1 MQTKVPEITD
11 HTESNLFVKIISI
24 WAALVELL
32 HYYID
37 NAARELFL
45 STTRQYESA
54 VKIAK
59 LFDYRLKG
67 VIAATGSLKFYTANN
82 VTADVLI
89 PIGSIVT
96 TEDGI
101 EFTTTSQGSIL
112 AGTKEITVPV
122 RQEIKVLEDE
132 IGVSNGTPNQRF
144 VLESGVRDM
153 SMTVKVGIE
162 LYQFVS
168 SFAFSTATDKVY
180 SASLNRN
187 KEMEI
192 VFGDGTNG
200 LIPLSGASIKA
211 AYGLSVGN
219 DGNLA
224 ENTITALKVSI
235 TGADGQSV
243 EVTNVD
249 RTSGGHNVETLADLQ
264 KLVPLSI
271 RTLNRAVTF
280 QDYIDIAELQSG
292 VASAGVVFK
301 CGKTVDVYIV
311 PEGGGIASQQL
322 LDYVKDAY
330 YDETR
335 MVTTAVRVLPAGEVR
350 LSFLIKI
357 KVKSAFNRNEVE
369 GYVRANVAK
378 YVNETNEQIG
388 GTLEIGN
395 IYEIVEGTTGVDFCN
410 VELVKPLPYAR
421 INNGIA
427 ALNWIRVMKPTSLDL
442 VRWSLK
448 YTATGEFILQR
459 NGVYAGTVYIGVPV
473 VLPELNFTLNGAYTV
488 NDAWEFYTYPYN
500 QSLILNEPSV
510 FRLYPTDL
518 TLDITGGI

>member
-1 MQTKVPEITD
+1 MILQNEWIGYVTRTYQQVKQEVLTTMQTKVPEITD

-219 DGNLA
+219 DRRQVG
-224 ENTITALKVSI
+224 S
-235 TGADGQSV
+235 
-243 EVTNVD
+243 
-249 RTSGGHNVETLADLQ
+249 
-264 KLVPLSI
+264 
-271 RTLNRAVTF
+271 
-280 QDYIDIAELQSG
+280 
-292 VASAGVVFK
+292 
-301 CGKTVDVYIV
+301 
-311 PEGGGIASQQL
+311 
-322 LDYVKDAY
+322 
-330 YDETR
+330 
-335 MVTTAVRVLPAGEVR
+335 
-350 LSFLIKI
+350 
-357 KVKSAFNRNEVE
+357 
-369 GYVRANVAK
+369 
-378 YVNETNEQIG
+378 
-388 GTLEIGN
+388 
-395 IYEIVEGTTGVDFCN
+395 
-410 VELVKPLPYAR
+410 
-421 INNGIA
+421 
-427 ALNWIRVMKPTSLDL
+427 
-442 VRWSLK
+442 
-448 YTATGEFILQR
+448 
-459 NGVYAGTVYIGVPV
+459 
-473 VLPELNFTLNGAYTV
+473 
-488 NDAWEFYTYPYN
+488 
-500 QSLILNEPSV
+500 
-510 FRLYPTDL
+510 
-518 TLDITGGI
+518 